1 MLASGF
7 IILQWAAST
16 VAITVPSEIPAGWD
30 NTTIKISF
38 AERTALARDAL
49 EQAYGQ
55 MLNSK
60 AGMTES
66 AIYSEMAEF
75 DLLTRQTLFK
85 DRLISKL
92 NRTQDNG
99 DTFLSKKSYGYVA
112 LRAYAAY
119 EEDFFLEKAQEA
131 WDWSA
136 KYTLNSNGLQNTTRN
151 LSIPR
156 SCSNHNLTGGTFNTA
171 NDINGSVLGQATLWS
186 FLTSSLFAESLM
198 TNQTYFDLAQQ
209 TYLLIRNQFV
219 TDDFTV
225 QGGIDV
231 KTCNG
236 TNNIVPMNSGLTIE
250 GATALS
256 ILQPSN
262 SFNESLINLV
272 SGAIS
277 KAEWHFGNGILRS
290 GGYQGAGSMVRALAI
305 WHKTASASALQKV
318 VEGYISIQYNA
329 VLGKAKDPQGNIY
342 GSSWI
347 GPSSRDYQADAQASA
362 ISVLLAGIRLGDSN
376 GKALTNSASS
386 PTKLSVGAIVGVVLG
401 SVFGT
406 VCLAMLVSY
415 IRQRQVRRTMA
426 LMPGPFLVGLH
437 QVNESRSCDR
447 GVDQSKR
454 AGHPNEEMER
464 LSGAMNQIIALL
476 RQRTDLEHSA
486 QSTDRP
492 PSYSEHRYC

>member
-1 MLASGF
+1 MNRHRVIVTVESAL
-7 IILQWAAST
+7 AST
-16 VAITVPSEIPAGWD
+16 VSAPHHLRSVPHQ
-30 NTTIKISF
+30 
-38 AERTALARDAL
+38 AE
-49 EQAYGQ
+49 
-55 MLNSK
+55 
-60 AGMTES
+60 
-66 AIYSEMAEF
+66 
-75 DLLTRQTLFK
+75 
-85 DRLISKL
+85 
-92 NRTQDNG
+92 
-99 DTFLSKKSYGYVA
+99 SY
-112 LRAYAAY
+112 L
-119 EEDFFLEKAQEA
+119 
-131 WDWSA
+131 
-136 KYTLNSNGLQNTTRN
+136 
-151 LSIPR
+151 PR
-156 SCSNHNLTGGTFNTA
+156 
-171 NDINGSVLGQATLWS
+171 SVLGQATLWS
-186 FLTSSLFAESLM
+186 FLTSSLFAKSLT

-209 TYLLIRNQFV
+209 TYLLIQNQFV

-272 SGAIS
+272 SGAILT
-277 KAEWHFGNGILRS
+277 AEWHFGNGILRS

-305 WHKTASASALQKV
+305 WHKTASASALKKV
-318 VEGYISIQYNA
+318 VEGYISIQVGWQLPSGYRVLSHDRKYNA

-347 GPSSRDYQADAQASA
+347 GPSPRDYQADAQASA

-376 GKALTNSASS
+376 GKALTSPAPS

-401 SVFGT
+401 SVFCT

-415 IRQRQVRRTMA
+415 IRQRQIRRTMA
-426 LMPGPFLVGLH
+426 LTPGPFLVGLH
-437 QVNESRSCDR
+437 QVNDTSSCDR
-447 GVDQSKR
+447 GIDGSKR
-454 AGHPNEEMER
+454 GGHTNEEMER

-476 RQRTDLEHSA
+476 RQRTDFEHSA

-492 PSYSEHRYC
+492 PSYSEHRDC